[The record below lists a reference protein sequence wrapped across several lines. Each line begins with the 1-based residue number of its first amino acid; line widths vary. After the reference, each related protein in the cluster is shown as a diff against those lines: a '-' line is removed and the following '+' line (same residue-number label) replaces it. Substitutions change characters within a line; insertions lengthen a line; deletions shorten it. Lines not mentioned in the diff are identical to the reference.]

1 MTSSVANTSAVNTIL
16 RNKERVLHY
25 LSLQKSKVEV
35 MCTLG
40 FNENDPQWA
49 QNRQLLST
57 MFDGSANVEQII
69 GEISARRG
77 LACSEVRE
85 LLTSLYVTGLLEFHI
100 TDTCDL
106 NCIEC
111 HYRSKSLATFPFDH
125 IETFITTLNP
135 KAITITGGGE
145 PTIRESGGTQ
155 ELQRSGRMGHAKSL
169 LMLSGAGGRAARA
182 AAAAH

>member
-145 PTIRESGGTQ
+145 PNVYHNNNKTMSVV
-155 ELQRSGRMGHAKSL
+155 
-169 LMLSGAGGRAARA
+169 
-182 AAAAH
+182 